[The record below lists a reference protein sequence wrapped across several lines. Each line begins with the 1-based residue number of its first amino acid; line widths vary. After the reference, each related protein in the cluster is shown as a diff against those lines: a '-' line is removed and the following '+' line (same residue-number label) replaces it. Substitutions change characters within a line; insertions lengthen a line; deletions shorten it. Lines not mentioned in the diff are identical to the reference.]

1 MLIIFRVRG
10 LDLLSIL
17 LITGYNIK
25 GYYIYITSKILLS
38 LLGNKKH
45 LI

>member
-17 LITGYNIK
+17 LIAGYNIK
-25 GYYIYITSKILLS
+25 GYYICITSKTLLS